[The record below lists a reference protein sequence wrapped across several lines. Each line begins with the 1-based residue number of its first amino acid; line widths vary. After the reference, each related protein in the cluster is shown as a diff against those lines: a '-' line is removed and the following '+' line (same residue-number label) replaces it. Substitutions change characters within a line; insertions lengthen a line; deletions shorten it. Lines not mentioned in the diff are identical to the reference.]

1 MSEPRAVL
9 WDLDGTLIDSE
20 EFHWIAWRD
29 TLANRGISVTRKQFL
44 SSFGQRNDAIISK
57 WLGTA
62 ATPDRIAE
70 IANAKEQLYRDL
82 IRKNGIPPLPG
93 VAAWLRQL
101 HEQEWFQAIAS
112 SAPRLNINAVLDTLG
127 AAQYFEG
134 IVSAE
139 EVQRGKP
146 DPEVYL
152 NAASRV
158 GTPPARCI
166 VVEDAAAGIE
176 GARRAG
182 MRSIGVSRHGQP
194 LPADIVVQSLDLLA
208 PDAFER
214 LLESVVPSLQI
225 CNKGRSCENSSI
237 RNKEEFIC
245 SAHRPFP
252 WLPSRPVGFVRARQP
267 RKHSKPGCGEPSERT
282 CR

>member
-1 MSEPRAVL
+1 MIEPQAVL

-29 TLANRGISVTRKQFL
+29 TLANCGTSITREQFL
-44 SSFGQRNDAIISK
+44 SSFGQRNDAVISQ
-57 WLGTA
+57 LVGAA
-62 ATPDRIAE
+62 ATPDRIGE
-70 IANAKEQLYRDL
+70 IANAKERLYRDL

-93 VAAWLRQL
+93 VVSWLRRL
-101 HEQEWFQAIAS
+101 HEQGWFQAIAS
-112 SAPRLNINAVLDTLG
+112 SAPRLNIDAVLDALG
-127 AAQYFEG
+127 SAQYFEG

-152 NAASRV
+152 TAASRV
-158 GTPPARCI
+158 NTPPARCI

-182 MRSIGVSRHGQP
+182 MRSIGISRHGQP

-208 PDAFER
+208 EDAFER
-214 LLESVVPSLQI
+214 LLES
-225 CNKGRSCENSSI
+225 G
-237 RNKEEFIC
+237 
-245 SAHRPFP
+245 RPFT
-252 WLPSRPVGFVRARQP
+252 RPM
-267 RKHSKPGCGEPSERT
+267 K
-282 CR
+282 

>member
-1 MSEPRAVL
+1 MIQPRAVL

-29 TLANRGISVTRKQFL
+29 TLANRGISITREQFL
-44 SSFGQRNDAIISK
+44 SSFGQRNDAVISQ
-57 WLGTA
+57 WLGAA
-62 ATPDRIAE
+62 ATADRIAE
-70 IANAKEQLYRDL
+70 IGNAKEQLYRDL

-93 VAAWLRQL
+93 VATWVRRL
-101 HEQEWFQAIAS
+101 HEQGWFQAIAS
-112 SAPRLNINAVLDTLG
+112 SAPRLNIDAVLDALG
-127 AAQYFEG
+127 SAQYFEV

-152 NAASRV
+152 TAASRV

-176 GARRAG
+176 GARKAG
-182 MRSIGVSRHGQP
+182 MWTIGVSRHGQP
-194 LPADIVVQSLDLLA
+194 LPADIVVQSMDLLA

-214 LLESVVPSLQI
+214 LLES
-225 CNKGRSCENSSI
+225 R
-237 RNKEEFIC
+237 
-245 SAHRPFP
+245 RPFT
-252 WLPSRPVGFVRARQP
+252 RPT
-267 RKHSKPGCGEPSERT
+267 K
-282 CR
+282 